1 MKVRHLFN
9 TKGFE
14 LFFIAPEQP
23 LTDAVA
29 IMMRHRVGSLAVLEN
44 EDLVSI
50 VTERDVMQA
59 VHGRL
64 DDLRTITVQEVMAPK
79 LIHCDADDSID
90 DAMERMFHNELGKR
104 VRHLPVMDGDRL
116 MGIISIGDIVQALLT
131 EVRFENRLLRNYIKN
146 WPEGGP

>member
-9 TKGFE
+9 NKGFD
-14 LFFIAPEQP
+14 LYFVAPEQP

-29 IMMRHRVGSLAVLEN
+29 VMMRHRVGSLAVLEN

-59 VHGRL
+59 VHSRL
-64 DDLRTITVQEVMAPK
+64 DDLTAITVREVMAPR
-79 LIHCDADDSID
+79 LIWCNADDSID
-90 DAMERMFHNELGKR
+90 DAMELMFHNELGKR

-146 WPEGGP
+146 WPEAGI